1 MQEGD
6 DRGEER
12 RLIQERT
19 DATRKAHMRRS
30 ELKKPAN
37 QKNHSGVVQ
46 RWADGDS
53 SIFLF
58 DLSCLFS
65 FLLLPLICLLF
76 LLS

>member
-1 MQEGD
+1 MDEVQEGD

-19 DATRKAHMRRS
+19 DATRKAHMRRRRRIS

-46 RWADGDS
+46 RWADGDFQY
-53 SIFLF
+53 FLV
-58 DLSCLFS
+58 
-65 FLLLPLICLLF
+65 
-76 LLS
+76 